1 MLYTSLQ
8 LKYREN
14 CLASRITSQP
24 RATIWKASNVAQVL
38 RESVKHVKP
47 VESNMHVLVKFVEF
61 TTESG
66 IRVACNVM
74 KRCRIRQTDSMS
86 WKIKTR

>member
-1 MLYTSLQ
+1 MLFTSLQ

-38 RESVKHVKP
+38 RESVKQVKP
-47 VESNMHVLVKFVEF
+47 VESNMHVLVLWSLQPKVA
-61 TTESG
+61 SG
-66 IRVACNVM
+66 WPV
-74 KRCRIRQTDSMS
+74 TL
-86 WKIKTR
+86 

>member
-14 CLASRITSQP
+14 CLASRITYQP
-24 RATIWKASNVAQVL
+24 RETICIGRLPINVAQVL
-38 RESVKHVKP
+38 RESVKQVKP
-47 VESNMHVLVKFVEF
+47 VESKTHVLVLRNVQPKVA
-61 TTESG
+61 SG
-66 IRVACNVM
+66 
-74 KRCRIRQTDSMS
+74 RQTDSMS